1 MIRSHVIPCPHSGCE
16 DGVVWAQIDIDD
28 VAGQD
33 CPVCFGAGVLEQEC
47 LSCNDAGRIGDDL
60 PCPTCGPGGLHD
72 HLRGSIGAPTLDL
85 LNDLLHSANAGAGRS
100 LTLDGLLNIMIA
112 DHLVAR
118 LRGDQLQADAALA
131 IVRRAA

>member
-1 MIRSHVIPCPHSGCE
+1 MIRSRTVPCPHPACE
-16 DGVVWAQIDIDD
+16 DGVVWAQTSIDD
-28 VAGQD
+28 VTGQA
-33 CPVCFGAGVLEQEC
+33 CPVCFGDGVLEPEC

-85 LNDLLHSANAGAGRS
+85 LNDLLHSVNAGADRS
-100 LTLDGLLNIMIA
+100 LTLDGLINIMIA

-118 LRGDQLQADAALA
+118 LRGDQLRADAALQ
-131 IVRRAA
+131 IVQAA